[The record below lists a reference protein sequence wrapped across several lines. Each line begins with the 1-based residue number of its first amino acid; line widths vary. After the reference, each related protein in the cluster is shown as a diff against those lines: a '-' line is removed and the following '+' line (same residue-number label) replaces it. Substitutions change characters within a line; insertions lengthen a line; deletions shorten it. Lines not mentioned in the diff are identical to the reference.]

1 MQRLHNDA
9 IATVRRCLPTGTLIL
24 SCIALGAVL
33 PAAGAEFDKEAL
45 IRDALSAAPP
55 AVAATSKVV
64 TMDNKVLKQGSGP
77 YTCFPTP
84 SDVLA
89 KGGREPMCLDKVW
102 LAWADAWMNKKPFRA
117 EGSGIGYMLAGDTGA
132 SNIDPYATASTANN
146 QWVAEGPH
154 IMVIV
159 ADPAQLEGLS
169 TDPNSGGAYVMW
181 KGTPYA
187 HIMVPVGARAHQ

>member
-33 PAAGAEFDKEAL
+33 PAAGAEPDKEAL

-55 AVAATSKVV
+55 VVAATAKVV

-89 KGGREPMCLDKVW
+89 ERGTR
-102 LAWADAWMNKKPFRA
+102 AD
-117 EGSGIGYMLAGDTGA
+117 
-132 SNIDPYATASTANN
+132 
-146 QWVAEGPH
+146 
-154 IMVIV
+154 
-159 ADPAQLEGLS
+159 
-169 TDPNSGGAYVMW
+169 
-181 KGTPYA
+181 
-187 HIMVPVGARAHQ
+187 VPRQG